1 MNTLLSF
8 IPPTVVVACITAIG
22 TYFAST
28 KNSQTTMETLYTT
41 EIQKIIAEY
50 NFQIGELRQEIHF
63 LRRENQELH
72 TLIAKLQ
79 SSRKNRT

>member
-1 MNTLLSF
+1 
-8 IPPTVVVACITAIG
+8 
-22 TYFAST
+22 
-28 KNSQTTMETLYTT
+28 METLYTT